1 MYTTSGIPAT
11 HHDREIDTYS
21 IAKADSTFFARNG
34 MVVFVGFDV
43 ESVRSII
50 DDEGDEV
57 LDSLRE
63 RLTSMVDDGEIDIN
77 REYRVMS
84 TVTLTGTL
92 EHVVEASSADAAED
106 LVREMIECGDL
117 EDPDT
122 FVRHADVDDVTID
135 DVEEA

>member
-63 RLTSMVDDGEIDIN
+63 RLTSMVDDGEIDIS

-84 TVTLTGTL
+84 TIRLTGTL
-92 EHVVEASSADAAED
+92 EHTLEASSANDAEEK
-106 LVREMIECGDL
+106 VRELIDNGEW
-117 EDPDT
+117 EDPHS
-122 FVRHADVDDVTID
+122 FLAYADIDDVTID